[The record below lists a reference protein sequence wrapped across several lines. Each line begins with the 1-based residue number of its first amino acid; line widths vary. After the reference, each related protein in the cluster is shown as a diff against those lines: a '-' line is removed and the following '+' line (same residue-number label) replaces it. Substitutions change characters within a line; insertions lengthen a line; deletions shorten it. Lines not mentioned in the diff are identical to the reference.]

1 MADDDKLRDYL
12 KRAIADVQS
21 LRARL
26 HEVESARREP
36 VAIVGMSCRFPGGV
50 ASPEDLWDLVA
61 TGRDAVT
68 AFPADRGWD
77 LDALYDPDPDN
88 PGTSYTRHGGFLA
101 DAAGFDA
108 EFFGISPREAL
119 ATDPQHRL
127 LLETAWEA
135 FERAGID
142 PGALRGSR
150 TAVFAGLAGG
160 DYGVGPGLPVELE
173 GQLGIG
179 TLRSVASGRIAYSF
193 GFEGPAVTVDTA
205 CSSSLVALHLA
216 VQSLRSG
223 ESDLALAG
231 GVSVMATPQGFVE
244 FSRQRGLSADG
255 RCKAFARAADGTGW
269 AEGVGFLLVER
280 LSDALRLGHEV
291 LAVVRGTAVNQ
302 DGTSNGL
309 TAPNGPSQQRV
320 IQQALAAARL
330 SASDVDLV
338 EAHGTGTSLGDPIE
352 AQAIIA
358 TYGQGRDPGHP
369 LWLGSLKSNIGHA
382 QAAAGVGGVIK
393 VVQAIRHGLL
403 PRTLHVDEPS
413 PYVDWSAGSVQ
424 LLTEA
429 REWRSGATRR
439 AGVSAFGVSG
449 TNAHVIIEEPP
460 SEPLSPLSSPEVASG
475 SGLSAGSVAGPKA
488 ASVAGPKAA
497 SVAGSE
503 PGSVLKGIGRPGVD
517 AALPELASR
526 WSAGGLVPW
535 VVSGRGLAGL
545 RGQAARLAEFVV
557 ADLDPADVGYSL
569 ARGRAVL
576 DERAVVVAGDRGEL
590 LAGLRSLAAG
600 EPSGQV
606 VSGRPGRALAY
617 LFTGQGSQREGMGRE
632 LYERFPVFAEAFD
645 AAVKELDAHLAGVL
659 VGGAP
664 GVASADVPGGA
675 VGELGGLSVRDVVF
689 GSAGL
694 LDQTVYTQSGL
705 FALQVGLF
713 RLLESWGIFP
723 DFLVGHSIG
732 ELAAAHVAGVW
743 SLTDAAKVVAARG
756 RLMQALPSGGAMAA
770 IEASEDE
777 VPAGVEIAAIN
788 GPGSLVITGDED
800 AVEAVVASWKRRTRR
815 LAVSHAFHSA
825 RMEPMLGEFRQIL
838 ESVTFSEPSIPLVS
852 TLTGRIT
859 TVTHPDY
866 WVRQVR
872 EPVRFADAITALDA
886 AGVTTFLE
894 LGPDGVLSGM
904 ARESLPEGRVLAPV
918 LRKDRPEDVTALLA
932 LGHAHIHGRT
942 IDWNAVFPQARK
954 VDLPTYAFQH
964 SRYWLEPP
972 AQHLADPAALGL
984 TAAGHPL
991 LGAAA
996 VLADADGV
1004 LLSGRISL
1012 RTHPWLADH
1021 AVMGTVIVPGTALL
1035 ELAVRAGDETG
1046 LDTLDELVIETPLV
1060 LPDQGSV
1067 DVQVATG
1074 TPDDSGRRPVT
1085 IHSRQEGTTAWTRNA
1100 AGFLTGTHPEARP
1113 PEGVR
1118 PAQLEILPQG
1128 GPQPD
1133 AGAQEI
1139 PGPDAGTRGVPGPDA
1154 GTRGVPGPDAGTRGV
1169 PGPDARMRGVPG
1181 PDAETRRVPEPD
1193 AQAQGVPE
1201 PGTEVHSEVWSQGVA
1216 TLRGQFEVWP
1226 PEGAIPVE
1234 VDDVYQ
1240 TLASAGLTYG
1250 PAFQGLRAAW
1260 RAGDEF
1266 LAEVELAEPEHAD
1279 AARFGIHPAL
1289 LDAALHIVAHH
1300 GLRDSPPGQNRL
1312 PFAYGGVRLHAS
1324 GAAALRVRLT
1334 PRGTE
1339 ELSLHAADASGAPV
1353 VSVASLRARLV
1364 AAERLRPAAHDAL
1377 FQPVWTEVEATTAE
1391 EPAYVVQVTGAEFR
1405 DLEPEA
1411 AVRAHINRVLDRVRE
1426 WLAAERD
1433 GSSRLVVVT
1442 RYAVATTTEESPNLV
1457 IAPIWGLIRS
1467 AQAEHPGRIALVDVA
1482 ASGPDAIRW
1491 AVAAAL
1497 GSGEP
1502 QLAVRNGKVLA
1513 PRLTRASAGDGGRDW
1528 NPEGTVLITGGTGA
1542 LAGELARHLAT
1553 TRGIRHLVLLGRRGR
1568 LAPELTAELTALG
1581 TQVTMAAAD
1590 AADRAALAAVLAA
1603 IPARHPLTAVV
1614 HASAVVDDGLIES
1627 LTPEQVSRV
1636 LRPKMDAAWAL
1647 HELTRDHDLADFVL
1661 YSSGASL
1668 LGGPGQGGY
1677 AAANAFLDALA
1688 AHRRALGL
1696 PGVSLAWGLW
1706 ERPTGVTAHLTD
1718 ADRARAARAGLGALT
1733 TEEGLTLFD
1742 AALRLDQPVLVPA
1755 RLDLRPRDEPPPAL
1769 LRALI
1774 RPVRRSAR
1782 TRAETGPVLA
1792 HRLARLP
1799 GERRAEAALEA
1810 VTVEV
1815 AAVLG
1820 ANAATIAP
1828 DRPFNDLGLDSL
1840 TAVELRNRLDTVT
1853 GLRLPATVT
1862 FDHGTTGALTAY
1874 LLTRLATA
1882 PEPEPAETAP
1892 QGPLADLY
1900 RRLCAK
1906 GEYAAAAELI
1916 GVASHLRSSFTAGQA
1931 KDHTLDPIRLAE
1943 GPAPIA
1949 LICFPAVSAIS
1960 GPHEYARF
1968 GHAFTG
1974 ERDVHVLPSP
1984 GYDQD
1989 DLLPDSEETFIRMH
2003 ADTVA
2008 RLVGD
2013 RPYTIVGRS
2022 MGGCVAHSVAA
2033 ELENR
2038 GVPASGLVLIDSY
2051 PIESASLEG
2060 MRDWWLKAMLTGM
2073 LERIERYRMVWSDAS
2088 LTTMG
2093 GYGRI
2098 LAGWEPKPIDAP
2110 TLVVRAEQ
2118 PLRGT
2123 IVDPTGRLD
2132 WRAFW
2137 PLPHE
2142 TADVPGDHFTVLE
2155 EHSDTTVAAVRD
2167 WIESIEKRST

>member
-12 KRAIADVQS
+12 KRAITDVQS

-61 TGRDAVT
+61 AGRDAVT
-68 AFPADRGWD
+68 PFPADRGWD

-101 DAAGFDA
+101 DVAGFDA

-142 PGALRGSR
+142 PEALRGSR

-216 VQSLRSG
+216 AQSLRSG

-358 TYGQGRDPGHP
+358 TYGQGRDAGRP

-393 VVQAIRHGLL
+393 VVQAIRYGLL

-413 PYVDWSAGSVQ
+413 PYVDWSAGSVR

-460 SEPLSPLSSPEVASG
+460 SPEAAAGSTNASG
-475 SGLSAGSVAGPKA
+475 VGGAPARLAARPQRVAG
-488 ASVAGPKAA
+488 
-497 SVAGSE
+497 GS
-503 PGSVLKGIGRPGVD
+503 GVD
-517 AALPELASR
+517 AALPGSASR
-526 WSAGGLVPW
+526 WSAGVLAPW

-545 RGQAARLAEFVV
+545 RGQAARLAEFAA
-557 ADLDPADVGYSL
+557 ADLNPVDVAYSL
-569 ARGRAVL
+569 ASGRAVL
-576 DERAVVVAGDRGEL
+576 DERAVVVAAERGEL

-606 VSGRPGRALAY
+606 VSGRAGRALAY

-645 AAVKELDAHLAGVL
+645 QAVKELDAHLSGHSGRDAVSAGAEL
-659 VGGAP
+659 S
-664 GVASADVPGGA
+664 GV
-675 VGELGGLSVRDVVF
+675 SVRDVVF

-723 DFLVGHSIG
+723 DFVAGHSIG

-743 SLTDAAKVVAARG
+743 SLADAAKVVAARG

-777 VPAGVEIAAIN
+777 VPQGVEIAAIN
-788 GPGSLVITGDED
+788 GPSSLVITGDED
-800 AVEAVVASWKRRTRR
+800 AVEAVVSSWRRRTRR
-815 LAVSHAFHSA
+815 LTVSHAFHSA

-852 TLTGRIT
+852 TLTGQIT
-859 TVTHPDY
+859 SVTHPDY

-872 EPVRFADAITALDA
+872 EPVRFADAITALDS

-904 ARESLPEGRVLAPV
+904 ARESLPEGRVLAPL
-918 LRKDRPEDVTALLA
+918 LRKDRPEEATALLA
-932 LGHAHIHGRT
+932 LGHAHIHGRP
-942 IDWNAVFPQARK
+942 INWNAVFPQARK

-964 SRYWLEPP
+964 SRYWLQPP
-972 AQHLADPAALGL
+972 TQHLGDPAALGL

-1035 ELAVRAGDETG
+1035 ELAARAGDETG

-1060 LPDQGSV
+1060 LPGQGSV

-1085 IHSRQEGTTAWTRNA
+1085 IHSRQEGTTEWTRNA
-1100 AGFLTGTHPEARP
+1100 AGFLTRP
-1113 PEGVR
+1113 PEG
-1118 PAQLEILPQG
+1118 A
-1128 GPQPD
+1128 
-1133 AGAQEI
+1133 
-1139 PGPDAGTRGVPGPDA
+1139 
-1154 GTRGVPGPDAGTRGV
+1154 
-1169 PGPDARMRGVPG
+1169 
-1181 PDAETRRVPEPD
+1181 PEP
-1193 AQAQGVPE
+1193 
-1201 PGTEVHSEVWSQGVA
+1201 S
-1216 TLRGQFEVWP
+1216 GQFETWP
-1226 PEGAIPVE
+1226 PEGAIPVQI
-1234 VDDVYQ
+1234 DDVYP
-1240 TLASAGLTYG
+1240 TLAAAGLTYG
-1250 PAFQGLRAAW
+1250 PAFQGLRTAW

-1289 LDAALHIVAHH
+1289 LDAALHIAAHH

-1312 PFAYGGVRLHAS
+1312 PFSYGGVRLHAS

-1339 ELSLHAADASGAPV
+1339 ELSLHAADAAGTPV

-1364 AAERLRPAAHDAL
+1364 TADRLRPAAHDAL
-1377 FQPVWTEVEATTAE
+1377 FQPVWTEVEATTAA
-1391 EPAYVVQVTGAEFR
+1391 EPAHVVQVTGAEFR
-1405 DLEPEA
+1405 DLEPGA
-1411 AVRAHINRVLDRVRE
+1411 AVRAHLDRVLDRVRE
-1426 WLAAERD
+1426 WLAGD

-1442 RYAVATTTEESPNLV
+1442 RYAVATTPEESPNLLV
-1457 IAPIWGLIRS
+1457 APIWGLIRS

-1482 ASGPDAIRW
+1482 ASGPDAVRW

-1502 QLAVRNGKVLA
+1502 QLAVRDGKALA
-1513 PRLTRASAGDGGRDW
+1513 PRLTRAAAGDGGRDW

-1553 TRGIRHLVLLGRRGR
+1553 TRGVRHLVLLGRRGS
-1568 LAPELTAELTALG
+1568 LAPALTAELTALG
-1581 TQVTMAAAD
+1581 TRVTMAAAD

-1603 IPARHPLTAVV
+1603 IPQKHPLTAVV

-1647 HELTRDHDLADFVL
+1647 HELTRDHDLAAFVL
-1661 YSSGASL
+1661 YSSAAGL

-1706 ERPTGVTAHLTD
+1706 ERPTGVTAHLTG

-1733 TEEGLTLFD
+1733 TEEGLALFD
-1742 AALRLDQPVLVPA
+1742 AALQLDQPVLVPA

-1769 LRALI
+1769 LRTLI

-1799 GERRAEAALEA
+1799 GERREEAALAA
-1810 VTVEV
+1810 VTAEV

-1882 PEPEPAETAP
+1882 PEPELAETVP

-1916 GVASHLRSSFTAGQA
+1916 GVASRLRSSFTAGQA
-1931 KDHTLDPIRLAE
+1931 REHTLDPIRLAE

-1968 GHAFTG
+1968 GHALTG
-1974 ERDVHVLPSP
+1974 ERDVHVVPSP
-1984 GYDQD
+1984 GYDPE
-1989 DLLPDSEETFIRMH
+1989 DLLPDSEETFVQMH

-2013 RPYTIVGRS
+2013 RLYMIVGRS

-2038 GVPASGLVLIDSY
+2038 GVPAAGLVLIDSY

-2098 LAGWEPKPIDAP
+2098 LAGWQPKPIDAP
-2110 TLVVRAEQ
+2110 TLVVRADQ

-2155 EHSDTTVAAVRD
+2155 EHSGTTVAAVRR